1 MALPDLAGG
10 DVVTLAE
17 ASGEPEN
24 RRTPDGPCSYGRAV
38 LVRRETSSDT
48 AAARRVVAE
57 AFARDPRT
65 GSPVSGEPVEVRL
78 LDQLRASDAW
88 VPALS
93 WVAVDDGAVI
103 GHAVCTRAQVGS
115 TPVVA
120 LGPIGVRPQ
129 RQRTG
134 VGSALVHALLGA
146 ADALEVPLVA
156 LLGDPGY
163 YGRFGFRPSTDLGVL
178 PPDPAWGR
186 YFQVR
191 ALSAHDG
198 GVRGTFRYAQP
209 FADLE

>member
-1 MALPDLAGG
+1 MTP
-10 DVVTLAE
+10 TE

-24 RRTPDGPCSYGRAV
+24 GRTLDEPCSYGHLV
-38 LVRRETSSDT
+38 LVRRETASDV
-48 AAARRVVAE
+48 AAVRRVVAE

-65 GSPVSGEPVEVRL
+65 GSPVRGEPVEVRL
-78 LDQLRASDAW
+78 LDHLRASDAW

-93 WVAVDDGAVI
+93 WVAVDGGAVV
-103 GHAVCTRAQVGS
+103 GHAVCTRAQVDS

-120 LGPIGVRPQ
+120 LGPIGVQPQ
-129 RQRTG
+129 RQRAG
-134 VGSALVHALLGA
+134 VGSALVHALLGV
-146 ADALEVPLVA
+146 ADALDAPLVA

-178 PPDPAWGR
+178 PPEPAWGR
-186 YFQVR
+186 HFQVR